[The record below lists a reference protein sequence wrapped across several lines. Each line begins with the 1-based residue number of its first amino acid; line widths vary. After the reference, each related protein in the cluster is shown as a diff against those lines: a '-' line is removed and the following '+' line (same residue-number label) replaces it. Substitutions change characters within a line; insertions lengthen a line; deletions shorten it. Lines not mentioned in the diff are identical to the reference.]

1 MKINSRLA
9 AMAFAFLALAA
20 GTART
25 ANAQQNGN
33 IEGGWLFNVT
43 VPPGTPGPPSFLA
56 LDSFAAGG
64 GWSGHAST
72 DSATNWSPAYGTW
85 KWSTGRIVITQYQF
99 SQDSAGVPTGLVIIH
114 KQVHFTGPDT
124 LVGSSSVSFCDLNG
138 QNCFSPPA
146 NAQVVATRIKAS
158 GPSTP

>member
-1 MKINSRLA
+1 MKINSRFP
-9 AMAFAFLALAA
+9 AMAFAFLALVAA
-20 GTART
+20 TAIT
-25 ANAQQNGN
+25 ANAQQNK

-43 VPPGTPGPPSFLA
+43 VPSGTPGPATFLA
-56 LDSFAAGG
+56 LDSFATGG

-72 DSATNWSPAYGTW
+72 DSVAGWSAAHGTW
-85 KWSTGRIVITQYQF
+85 KWETNRVVITQYQF
-99 SQDSAGVPTGLVIIH
+99 SQDSAGIPTGLVIIH

-124 LVGSSSVSFCDLNG
+124 LAGSSSVSFCDLNG

-146 NAQVVATRIKAS
+146 NALVVATRIKAS

>member
-1 MKINSRLA
+1 MKTKSRFLA
-9 AMAFAFLALAA
+9 IAFAFLTFVAV
-20 GTART
+20 TATT
-25 ANAQQNGN
+25 ANAQQNK

-43 VPPGTPGPPSFLA
+43 VPPGTPGPPTFLA
-56 LDSFAAGG
+56 LDSFATGG

-72 DSATNWSPAYGTW
+72 DSVAGWSAAYGTW
-85 KWSTGRIVITQYQF
+85 KWDATRVVITQYQF
-99 SQDSAGVPTGLVIIH
+99 SQDSSGVPTGLVIIH

-124 LVGSSSVSFCDLNG
+124 LAGSSSVSFCDLNG

-146 NAQVVATRIKAS
+146 NALVVATRIKGS